1 MPVLHPVCQ
10 AQERLGAFW
19 GTLNSLELS
28 PVQQPFPDEPKNRYN
43 HLRFTERRDPEM
55 NRTNIGEY
63 DNYALPEPVKEES
76 PESRTRLAE
85 LFNEAKAM
93 AERHH
98 KEAAEFSGK
107 NSREYSKD

>member
-1 MPVLHPVCQ
+1 
-10 AQERLGAFW
+10 
-19 GTLNSLELS
+19 
-28 PVQQPFPDEPKNRYN
+28 
-43 HLRFTERRDPEM
+43 M
-55 NRTNIGEY
+55 NITNIGEY

-85 LFNEAKAM
+85 LFNEAKTM

-107 NSREYSKD
+107 NS

>member
-1 MPVLHPVCQ
+1 
-10 AQERLGAFW
+10 
-19 GTLNSLELS
+19 
-28 PVQQPFPDEPKNRYN
+28 
-43 HLRFTERRDPEM
+43 M
-55 NRTNIGEY
+55 NRTNIVEY
-63 DNYALPEPVKEES
+63 DNYALQEPVKEES